1 SDTTPE
7 YLLLACYYA
16 FLFKLTNGE
25 QDLCIGMNIN
35 GRYKDELHSI
45 IGSFVTT
52 LPCRVQLDPN
62 SSFEQLV
69 EQVRDRCLSVL
80 EHSHYPL
87 QHIIGSHHAPAF
99 LETMFDYITI
109 DSAMEQVNL
118 NGALLQ
124 STSFE
129 QYDHVAKFD
138 MMLTLFQHSSDR
150 LSCSLIC
157 SQDVFSEK
165 TVQTL
170 ADRFVVLLQQLF
182 DHETTSTPLYQLS
195 LLLPD
200 ESALMLTLNQT
211 ESEVMSSE
219 KNSQWLPI
227 GHAFNQ
233 QAQRHPQKVAVELDD
248 QCLTYSELFIYVQ
261 RLSMCMGHRQNQ
273 IICQCIERSI
283 EMVIG
288 QLAILSCGAAYCAL
302 SPDDPPTRLDALVTQ
317 VGAEVVLV
325 HSKTHAKFDGM
336 FHGHLID
343 VGLIDS
349 CTDYSTN
356 IGTDHSLHCDSSPDS
371 LAYVVFTSGSTGTP
385 KAVPITHRNFVACM
399 TSFEQLGILTAMDVV
414 IQVAPSSFDVHVK
427 ECIGTLMLGSSLVLL
442 HPQGHLDIHYLSST
456 IQQHNVTFFCIV
468 PSHMTILSNYL
479 IEQNEYSRLRSVRKF
494 GFLGEAIIPKTLT
507 AIVAHVDKN
516 TVAIY
521 NLYGPAECTL
531 TSVYH
536 RVTMDDIEQG
546 SIPIGKPLINN
557 RCVVVDQFSQP
568 TMIDEPGELLI
579 GGAGVFP
586 GYLGQQH
593 ITEKALVEIHGTQFY
608 RTGDIVR
615 VDRKGLLHYIGRKD
629 HQVKLHG
636 QRIELG
642 AAVVKYNADH
652 LVAYVQS
659 DRSAEIELRDYCRS
673 RLPPFMIPSAFI
685 VLDQFPLNSN
695 GKLDRKRL
703 PTPDFSSAYNRTADA
718 PQSPLQK

>member
-1 SDTTPE
+1 
-7 YLLLACYYA
+7 
-16 FLFKLTNGE
+16 
-25 QDLCIGMNIN
+25 
-35 GRYKDELHSI
+35 
-45 IGSFVTT
+45 
-52 LPCRVQLDPN
+52 
-62 SSFEQLV
+62 
-69 EQVRDRCLSVL
+69 
-80 EHSHYPL
+80 
-87 QHIIGSHHAPAF
+87 
-99 LETMFDYITI
+99 
-109 DSAMEQVNL
+109 
-118 NGALLQ
+118 
-124 STSFE
+124 
-129 QYDHVAKFD
+129 
-138 MMLTLFQHSSDR
+138 
-150 LSCSLIC
+150 
-157 SQDVFSEK
+157 
-165 TVQTL
+165 
-170 ADRFVVLLQQLF
+170 
-182 DHETTSTPLYQLS
+182 
-195 LLLPD
+195 
-200 ESALMLTLNQT
+200 
-211 ESEVMSSE
+211 
-219 KNSQWLPI
+219 I

-302 SPDDPPTRLDALVTQ
+302 SPDDPPTRLHALVTQ

-325 HSKTHAKFDGM
+325 HSKTSAKFDDM
-336 FHGHLID
+336 FQGHLID
-343 VGLIDS
+343 VGLINS
-349 CTDYSTN
+349 HTDYSTN
-356 IGTDHSLHCDSSPDS
+356 NFGTDHSLRYDSSPDN

-442 HPQGHLDIHYLSST
+442 HAQGHLDINYLSKT

-479 IEQNEYSRLRSVRKF
+479 AEQSEYSRLRSVRKF
-494 GFLGEAIIPKTLT
+494 GFLGEAIIPKTLAT
-507 AIVAHVDKN
+507 IIAHVDKN
-516 TVAIY
+516 AVAIY

-536 RVTMDDIEQG
+536 RVTMNDIEQG
-546 SIPIGKPLINN
+546 SIPIGKPLISN

-568 TMIDEPGELLI
+568 TLIDQPGELLI

-593 ITEKALVEIHGTQFY
+593 FTEKVLVEIHGTQFY
-608 RTGDIVR
+608 RTGDIAR

-642 AAVVKYNADH
+642 EIEQCLLDSSSHVSGAVVVKYNDDH

-659 DRSAEIELRDYCRS
+659 DRSAEIELREHCRS
-673 RLPPFMIPSAFI
+673 RLPPFMIPSVFI

-718 PQSPLQK
+718 PQSPLQKQVHALWCQILQRESDQISITASFFSIGGHSLLLMQLYHRYVTVFELDANTLTIGQLFQHSTIVDHARFIQLALHKPEHGNDSWVSLHLNE